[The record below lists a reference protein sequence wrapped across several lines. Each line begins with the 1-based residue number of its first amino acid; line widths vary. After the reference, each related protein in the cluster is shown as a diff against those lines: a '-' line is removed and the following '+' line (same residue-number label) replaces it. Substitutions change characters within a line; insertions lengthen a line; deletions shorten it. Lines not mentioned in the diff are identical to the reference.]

1 MFLRNHGVVCCG
13 RTIEEAWLN
22 TWHTVLAVETQLKM
36 MPLGIDNLI
45 MIDDETRRKTY
56 EIGQKGGG
64 GVNTAKKEWT
74 VGELE
79 FEALMRMLD
88 NSGYRTGYAYAE
100 PLVRKE
106 PARMISDVELPPTAS
121 NLGYL
126 MDEEELYKDGPLRVG
141 YLFFILPSVNK
152 KYLILLRISGTIG
165 SNGQSNQ
172 KW

>member
-1 MFLRNHGVVCCG
+1 
-13 RTIEEAWLN
+13 
-22 TWHTVLAVETQLKM
+22 
-36 MPLGIDNLI
+36 
-45 MIDDETRRKTY
+45 
-56 EIGQKGGG
+56 
-64 GVNTAKKEWT
+64 
-74 VGELE
+74 
-79 FEALMRMLD
+79 MRMLD

-141 YLFFILPSVNK
+141 SLFFILPSVNK